1 MAGSFTKIYK
11 HKNLLSYWFVK
22 TVTYTSSN
30 VRLFLKRI
38 LGVTF
43 YFFNLNLQ
51 LQNVNNGL
59 KFGEQFKLLKEK
71 WRASTVEEKNGNYQ
85 CLCYLYSDLLFYY
98 YNTRMLPMVTMCM
111 VDISSML

>member
-1 MAGSFTKIYK
+1 MLFVYLAILGINSTGLNVDSIATINAKAEVVTLNGWQFY
-11 HKNLLSYWFVK
+11 KNLQVQKFACYWFVK

-51 LQNVNNGL
+51 L
-59 KFGEQFKLLKEK
+59 
-71 WRASTVEEKNGNYQ
+71 
-85 CLCYLYSDLLFYY
+85 
-98 YNTRMLPMVTMCM
+98 
-111 VDISSML
+111 